1 MSGQGQIKEN
11 IDPAFVINDGTD
23 SGYILVK
30 HILVNSTS
38 EEVTCYHGIIQMR
51 LYRTRGHV
59 EHLNIN

>member
-38 EEVTCYHGIIQMR
+38 EEVLLVTMVSFKCVCTGRERM
-51 LYRTRGHV
+51 
-59 EHLNIN
+59 